1 MGETNIGAPSPV
13 ANRLPLIALAFVIV
27 AWGAGPVIVKLIS
40 VHPLVGVLFRFGL
53 SVPLLF
59 LLLALN
65 GKRTGGTSRL
75 AMPTLRRAA
84 LPGLAFGINLSF
96 VFAALQ
102 EATVAV
108 LAVTIAI
115 QPALLLIIA
124 GPYFGERP
132 TTAHIG
138 WSMVGIAG
146 AGGVILGAGDELR
159 ASVLGV
165 VLALLAMLTFTVYFV
180 LTRVARSTIDVD
192 PFEWMTAINIW
203 AFVAGVPP
211 ALVLLNRS
219 HFDEVDGS
227 DLFWLLVLGYLTGVF
242 GHVLMSW
249 VHGYVEAARSS
260 LFLLGMNVVAVGLA
274 WPIHDEPVTVMQAA
288 AGLVVLWAVAA
299 VVRLPASSH

>member
-1 MGETNIGAPSPV
+1 VSTTKIAPAPV
-13 ANRLPLIALAFVIV
+13 AARLPIIALAAVIV
-27 AWGAGPVIVKLIS
+27 AWGAGPVIVKLIK

-59 LLLALN
+59 LLLALR
-65 GKRTGGTSRL
+65 GRWAPGTSRL
-75 AMPTLRRAA
+75 SMATLRRAA
-84 LPGLAFGINLSF
+84 LPGLAFGVNLIF

-115 QPALLLIIA
+115 QPALLLLIA

-132 TTAHIG
+132 TSAHVG
-138 WSMVGIAG
+138 WTLVGIVGAAG
-146 AGGVILGAGDELR
+146 LILGAGDELR
-159 ASVLGV
+159 ASFLGV
-165 VLALLAMLTFTVYFV
+165 SLSLLAMGTFTVYFV

-211 ALVLLNRS
+211 SIFLLNGS
-219 HFDEVDGS
+219 HFDEVDGR
-227 DLFWLLVLGYLTGVF
+227 DLLWLFVLAYLTGVF

-260 LFLLGMNVVAVGLA
+260 LFLLGMNVVAVSLA
-274 WPIHDEPVTVMQAA
+274 WPVHDEPITGVQVA
-288 AGLVVLWAVAA
+288 AGLVVLGAVAA
-299 VVRLPASSH
+299 VVRLPSPSH